1 MMINITEYLGINL
14 EAERWIC
21 RRCGHDLGD
30 ARGNYKEG
38 LLVYDRDPTEI
49 HKPLIDNQKYE
60 YTFSPDPSWTALL
73 EYYCPNCGTMMETEY
88 TVPGHPPTR
97 DIELDIDSLKIKA
110 AQWAHDNGGDI
121 PSPESLHRPR
131 FKRKVHTHG

>member
-1 MMINITEYLGINL
+1 MIINITEYLGINL
-14 EAERWIC
+14 EAERWVC

-38 LLVYDRDPTEI
+38 LLIYDRDPTEI
-49 HKPLIDNQKYE
+49 HKPLIDSRKYE
-60 YTFSPDPSWTALL
+60 YTFSPDPNWTALL

-110 AQWAHDNGGDI
+110 VQWARENGGEI
-121 PSPESLHRPR
+121 PSPESLQRPR
-131 FKRKVHTHG
+131 FKRKVHSHE